1 MKGARSHYDVLVL
14 GADIPALAAGALL
27 ARRGFRVVWVP
38 HDALGN
44 TYLWDDVVF
53 RRGPEAAPFV
63 DTPAWQK
70 IAQDLSLPTIT
81 PRRNAAD
88 SIIAQVVLP
97 RHRVDLRSDR
107 EALLGEF
114 EREFPELRRP
124 TEELFDR
131 FALARKE
138 LDEALA
144 IDAPW
149 PPDGFFSRR
158 AVKKALSVARS
169 LPKLNERDVLA
180 DFPEGHDFR
189 TVIHSLARFS
199 VDTDPDT
206 LDGAQIAR
214 GWSLALSGMPMIDG
228 GRDALARLLGD
239 RIVQFGGDVRPKER
253 VSELVIERGR
263 VAGVRFDVT
272 DEAMGCTHCL
282 TSLPAHQ
289 AYALART
296 EVSPSF
302 LEQLALAEPVY
313 LRYALN
319 LLVGPGGI
327 PAGLAQRAFLVLD
340 PRRPLAEEN
349 LLYTELSPTD
359 ALGRTVVTAHALLPR
374 AVVDEGS
381 SYLAR
386 VRRRVLEALS
396 RVIPFLSR
404 NLLAVDS
411 PHDGLDLEDRVRE
424 RTTRVPVRWN
434 GAPEPMTPMIR
445 RWPDAFAG
453 VCALPLRGPISNLWF
468 VNRSIVPGF
477 GEEGALLAALSV
489 VREVTRTDPAKL
501 RLRREVLRK
510 PRW

>member
-27 ARRGFRVVWVP
+27 SRRGFRVAWVP

-44 TYLWDDVVF
+44 TYVWDDVAF

-63 DTPAWQK
+63 DTPAWQQ
-70 IAQDLSLPTIT
+70 IAQDLSLPSLT
-81 PRRNAAD
+81 PRRSAAD
-88 SIIAQVVLP
+88 SIVAQVVLP

-107 EALLGEF
+107 EALLVEL

-149 PPDGFFSRR
+149 PPDGFFARR

-169 LPKLNERDVLA
+169 LPELNERDVLA
-180 DFPEGHDFR
+180 DFPEGHEFR
-189 TVIHSLARFS
+189 TVIHSLARYS
-199 VDTDPDT
+199 VDTDPDA

-214 GWSLALSGMPMIDG
+214 GWSLALSGMPTIDG

-253 VSELVIERGR
+253 VSSLVIERGR

-272 DEAMGCTHCL
+272 DEAMGCAHCI
-282 TSLPAHQ
+282 TSLSAHN
-289 AYALART
+289 AYALARA
-296 EVSPSF
+296 EVAPSF
-302 LEQLALAEPVY
+302 MDQLALAEPVY
-313 LRYALN
+313 ARYALN
-319 LLVGPGGI
+319 VLVGPGGI
-327 PAGLAQRAFLVLD
+327 PAGLAQRAYLVLD
-340 PRRPLAEEN
+340 PRRPMAEEN

-396 RVIPFLSR
+396 RVIPFLPR

-411 PHDGLDLEDRVRE
+411 PHDGLDLEDRVHDL
-424 RTTRVPVRWN
+424 TTRVAARWD
-434 GAPEPMTPMIR
+434 GAPEPMASVIR

-453 VCALPLRGPISNLWF
+453 VCALPLRGPIANLWF

-477 GEEGALLAALSV
+477 GEEGALLAALSA

-510 PRW
+510 PQ